1 MQNPWRWKWM
11 HSGCNLDMEPIAFVE
26 AWDVGMVLGGAGGKE
41 RPKEHSQQV
50 VQQGRW
56 HCHLLHLRLIGK
68 EVNLKLGTIIS
79 CIDCQNHFLIG
90 FYLQLSSQPFIL
102 EKSHLPKL
110 IQKKNFFK
118 TGQKKSKKT
127 LKWFLKPCLS
137 KRFRAHK
144 GLREILSMYH
154 SEDKFYT

>member
-90 FYLQLSSQPFIL
+90 FYLQLSSQQFIL

-110 IQKKNFFK
+110 IQKKNFFLK
-118 TGQKKSKKT
+118 QVKKIKENPEMVFKALSFKKVQG
-127 LKWFLKPCLS
+127 S
-137 KRFRAHK
+137 
-144 GLREILSMYH
+144 
-154 SEDKFYT
+154 